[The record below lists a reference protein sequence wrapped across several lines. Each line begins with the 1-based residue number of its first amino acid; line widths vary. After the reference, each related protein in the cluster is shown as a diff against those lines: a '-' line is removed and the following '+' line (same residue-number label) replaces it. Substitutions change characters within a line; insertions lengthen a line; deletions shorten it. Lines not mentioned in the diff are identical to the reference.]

1 MSGKIKEVDQ
11 KILWS
16 RAAGICSKPDCRR
29 KLTFDKAEESGS
41 ITFGQMC
48 HIVGEKNS
56 EKSPRGISKL
66 PVEDRNQYSNLIL
79 LCTNHHELIDKDP
92 ASWPV
97 EILHKMKIDH
107 ELWVNESLTANDISP
122 EIIVYSN
129 IIDNLNS
136 HLKLDQ
142 YNWYI
147 SNAVRNIIHND
158 LIDAADN
165 IEERILAIDWP
176 NTNTELETS
185 IKDLME
191 SFSVYIHHFLKYATN
206 SSPDF
211 EFYREDT
218 SYKQIYPNP
227 NYHYLS
233 ERNMLWAK
241 KNFFLL
247 CTYVINLNIFVKNVR
262 KLFNPLFH
270 LKRGKFLIIDDFG
283 MYHGGRA
290 TLVFP
295 DKKVVDKWLNK
306 INVEIENFEK
316 ENKDRC

>member
-1 MSGKIKEVDQ
+1 MSGKIKEIDQ

-16 RAAGICSKPDCRR
+16 RAAGRCSKPDCRR

-48 HIVGEKNS
+48 HIVGEKNT

-66 PVEDRNQYSNLIL
+66 PLEVRNEYSNLIL
-79 LCTNHHELIDKDP
+79 LCTNHHELIDKDSN
-92 ASWPV
+92 SWPV
-97 EILHKMKIDH
+97 EILHKMKTDH
-107 ELWVNESLTANDISP
+107 ELWVEESLADNDSSP
-122 EIIVYSN
+122 ENIVYLN

-165 IEERILAIDWP
+165 IEERISAVDWP
-176 NTNTELETS
+176 NSNEELETS

-191 SFSVYIHHFLKYATN
+191 SFSDYIHHFLKYASN
-206 SSPDF
+206 SGPDF

-227 NYHYLS
+227 NYHYIS
-233 ERNMLWAK
+233 ERNLFWAK

-247 CTYVINLNIFVKNVR
+247 CNYVIKLNIFVKSVR
-262 KLFNPLFH
+262 KYFNPLFH
-270 LKRGKFLIIDDFG
+270 LKRGKFLIVDDFG
-283 MYHGGRA
+283 MYHGGIS
-290 TLVFP
+290 TIVFP
-295 DKKVVDKWLNK
+295 VKEVVDKWLNE
-306 INVEIENFEK
+306 INLEINNFEK